1 MFRKF
6 YIAAFMILLV
16 TGTGSCKK
24 WLDLKPADGI
34 VGDEFWKTKE
44 QLASAV
50 NGIYASLIGNP
61 SGINDRTIG
70 EYLFMWGELR
80 ADMVIPSNWATN
92 NDIDVYNV
100 NLLSTNSIINWRTIY
115 RTINYCNTVI
125 TLGPGVLKSD
135 NTLTEQQL
143 NAYLAEAR
151 TIRALMYFY
160 LVRSFGDV
168 PLKLSATT
176 SDDQLEQLPKSKQA
190 EVLDQIVSDLNT
202 AEGTAVFSYGRN
214 DFDKGRVTKYTIY
227 ALMADVYLWMDKY
240 NECIAACDKVI
251 ASGKFGLINRRNF
264 FYNLF
269 FEGNSN
275 ESIFE
280 FQYSKEAQNPFYNMF
295 SGNKRRYQAADAVM
309 ETIYTIDYANPDSVD
324 YRADGNSLLASN
336 NAIEKMLWNASTEAS
351 YNHWIV
357 YRYADILLMK
367 AEALTQTGNG
377 PEALKIVYDIRR
389 RGHALPE
396 TDRTPDPNSVDQV
409 TDFLLEERAREFA
422 FEGKRW
428 YDLLRNAK
436 RNNYD
441 RLDILLDMVTLAAP
455 PERQQSALNKYKDF
469 NSHYFPIYSYELNT
483 DKNLEQNPFYK

>member
-6 YIAAFMILLV
+6 YIATLLMLLV
-16 TGTGSCKK
+16 TGAGSCKK
-24 WLDLKPADGI
+24 WLNLKPADGI

-44 QLASAV
+44 QLAAAV
-50 NGIYASLIGNP
+50 TGIYASLLGNP
-61 SGINDRTIG
+61 SGVTDRSLG

-80 ADMVIPSNWATN
+80 ADMVIPSNGASN
-92 NDIDVYNV
+92 NDIDIYNV
-100 NLLSTNSIINWRTIY
+100 NLLSTNSIVNWRAVY

-125 TLGPGVLKSD
+125 TLGPDVIKKD
-135 NTLTEQQL
+135 NTLSEQQL

-190 EVLDQIVSDLNT
+190 EVLDQIVSDLKE
-202 AEGTAVFSYGRN
+202 AESKAVTTYGSK
-214 DFDKGRVTKYTIY
+214 DSDKGRVTKYTVY

-240 NECIAACDKVI
+240 NECISACDKVI
-251 ASGKFGLINRRNF
+251 SSGKFGLITSRGF
-264 FYNLF
+264 FYQIF
-269 FEGNSN
+269 GAGNSN

-280 FQYSKEAQNPFYNMF
+280 FQYSKEALNPFFNMF
-295 SGNKRRYQAADAVM
+295 LTTKRRYQASDAVM
-309 ETIYTIDYANPDSVD
+309 EDIYTVDYTNSDSVD
-324 YRADGNSLLASN
+324 YRAD
-336 NAIEKMLWNASTEAS
+336 NASVSSSSNSIIKFIWDASADAS

-367 AEALTQTGNG
+367 AEALNQIGNG
-377 PEALKIVYDIRR
+377 ADALKIVYDIRY
-389 RGHALPE
+389 RGHALAA
-396 TDRTPDPNSVDQV
+396 TDWGPDPRNVDQV
-409 TDFLLEERAREFA
+409 TDFILEERAREFA

-436 RNNYD
+436 RNNYE
-441 RLDILLDMVTLAAP
+441 RLDILLNMVTLAAP
-455 PERQQSALNKYKDF
+455 PDRQQSALNKYRDY
-469 NSHYFPIYSYELNT
+469 NSHYFPIYIYDLNT
-483 DKNLEQNPFYK
+483 DKNLEQNPFYQ

>member
-1 MFRKF
+1 MFRKL
-6 YIAAFMILLV
+6 YIAAFMIVLV

-80 ADMVIPSNWATN
+80 ADMVIPSSWATN

-100 NLLSTNSIINWRTIY
+100 NLLSTNSIVNWRIIY

-135 NTLTEQQL
+135 NTLTEEQL

-176 SDDQLEQLPKSKQA
+176 SDDKLEQLPKSKQA

-202 AEGTAVFSYGRN
+202 AEGTAVFSYGN
-214 DFDKGRVTKYTIY
+214 NNFDKGRVTKYTVY

-251 ASGKFGLINRRNF
+251 NSNKFGLINRRAF
-264 FYNLF
+264 FYYLF
-269 FEGNSN
+269 FEGNSS

-295 SGNKRRYQAADAVM
+295 SGNRRRYQAADAVM
-309 ETIYTIDYANPDSVD
+309 EDIYTIDYANPDSVD
-324 YRADGNSLLASN
+324 YRADGSSLIASN
-336 NAIEKMLWNASTEAS
+336 NAIEKMLWNASSEAS

-367 AEALTQTGNG
+367 AEALNQTGNG

-389 RGHALPE
+389 RGHALPQ
-396 TDRTPDPNSVDQV
+396 TDRTPDPNSTDQV

-436 RNNYD
+436 RNNYE
-441 RLDILLDMVTLAAP
+441 RLDILLTMVAHAAP
-455 PERQQSALNKYKDF
+455 PERQQSALNKFKDY

-483 DKNLEQNPFYK
+483 DKNLEQNPFYQ